1 MLRIAVNSPFGRP
14 GKLMP
19 HHRLRVLLFAE
30 AVTLAHV
37 ARPIALARA
46 LDPAHYEVMLACDPR
61 YAAFAS
67 GGHWQRTDLH
77 SIPGAQF
84 NQALARGEPVY
95 DLATLESY
103 VDQDR
108 ALIDAFKPNLIVGD
122 FRLSLSVSARLAR
135 VPYLAISNAYWC
147 PGYRGGFLLPVLPMT
162 RFLPLP
168 VASALFATFRPIAF
182 ALHCRPMNQLRRR
195 HGLPSLG
202 HDLRHVYS
210 DADHQLVPD
219 LPALYPIDSTAAKHS
234 YIGPLMWSPAVA
246 LPDWWQEPVPDDH
259 ATVYVTLGSSGPAA
273 LLALVLEALD
283 GLPVR
288 VLASAAGA
296 LAPQRVP
303 ANARVAAYLPGDAA
317 AARSQLVVCNGGSLT
332 AQQALAAGVPLL
344 GLASNMDQFLN
355 MAPIEAA
362 GAGLT
367 LRADRL
373 SAASI
378 RQACQQLL
386 AATEASLAAKRLQ
399 PLLFPTVSVAEAFDA
414 AVARVMPAQQT

>member
-1 MLRIAVNSPFGRP
+1 
-14 GKLMP
+14 MP
-19 HHRLRVLLFAE
+19 DHRLRVLLFAE

-46 LDPAHYEVMLACDPR
+46 LDPARYEVMLACDPR
-61 YAAFAS
+61 YAAFAA
-67 GGHWQRTDLH
+67 GGHWQRVDLH

-84 NQALARGEPVY
+84 NQALARGAPVY
-95 DLATLESY
+95 DLATLEAY
-103 VDQDR
+103 VEQDR
-108 ALIDAFKPNLIVGD
+108 ALIEAFKPDLIVGD

-135 VPYLAISNAYWC
+135 VPYLAITNAYWC
-147 PGYRGGFLLPVLPMT
+147 PQYRGGFLLPVLPMT
-162 RFLPLP
+162 RLLPLP

-182 ALHCRPMNQLRRR
+182 AMHCRPMNQLRRR

-202 HDLRHVYS
+202 HDLRRVYS

-219 LPALYPIDSTAAKHS
+219 VPTLYPIDGSAAQHS
-234 YIGPLMWSPAVA
+234 FIGPLMWSPTVA
-246 LPDWWQEPVPDDH
+246 LPDWWHEPVPEGH
-259 ATVYVTLGSSGPAA
+259 ATVYVTLGSSGPAD
-273 LLALVLEALD
+273 LLALVLKALD
-283 GLPVR
+283 GLPIR

-296 LAPQRVP
+296 PPPPHVP

-355 MAPIEAA
+355 MAPVEAA

-373 SAASI
+373 SAALI
-378 RQACQQLL
+378 RQACQRLL
-386 AATEASLAAKRLQ
+386 ASSAATLAAKRLQ
-399 PLLFPTVSVAEAFDA
+399 PLLVPAVPVADAFEA
-414 AVARVMPAQQT
+414 AVARVMPGRHH